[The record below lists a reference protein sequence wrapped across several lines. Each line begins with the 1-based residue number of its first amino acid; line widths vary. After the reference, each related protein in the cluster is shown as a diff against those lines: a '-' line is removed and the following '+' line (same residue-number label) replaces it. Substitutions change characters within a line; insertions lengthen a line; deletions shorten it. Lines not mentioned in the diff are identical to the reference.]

1 MLEAMDEA
9 ILAKLKD
16 YFAKRDEV
24 VMAFV
29 FGSQSKGMARAV
41 SDWDIA
47 AYFAPKEYGE
57 LETKHDYAGESQ
69 IWSDV
74 DKIVGQDVD
83 FLVMNRARPPLVFSI
98 LNTATPI
105 VIKDRRLYT
114 DLLLKTHYE
123 AVDFWR
129 FAKEFW
135 QIRERSTSLTSED
148 EASLAEHLSF
158 LENELSEVEKF
169 KKLTWMEYSQEGSKR
184 RDVERW
190 IENLVMASLDIAK
203 IVLSSEKKELPQTY
217 RETLKLFG
225 AFYINESFGEK
236 ISQFAELRNII
247 AHEYL
252 DIRWS
257 RIQKFIAAAD
267 DLYKEFI
274 PQVKKFLNG
283 N

>member
-1 MLEAMDEA
+1 
-9 ILAKLKD
+9 LAKLKN

-29 FGSQSKGMARAV
+29 FGSRAKGMARAV

-47 AYFAPKEYGE
+47 AYFVPKEYGE
-57 LETKHDYAGESQ
+57 LETGADYPNESQ

-74 DKIVGQDVD
+74 DKIVEQDSD
-83 FLVMNRARPPLVFSI
+83 FLVMNRARPSLVFTI
-98 LNTATPI
+98 LNTATPL

-123 AVDFWR
+123 AVDFWQ
-129 FAKEFW
+129 FAQDFW
-135 QIRERSTSLTSED
+135 KIRERS
-148 EASLAEHLSF
+148 ASLSQEDRANLSEHLIF
-158 LENELSEVEKF
+158 LENELKDIEKF
-169 KKLTWMEYSQEGSKR
+169 KELTWREYSEEGSKR
-184 RDVERW
+184 RDAERW

-203 IVLSSEKKELPQTY
+203 IVLSSEKKALPQTY
-217 RETLKLFG
+217 RETLKTFG
-225 AFYINESFGEK
+225 ALYINETFGDK
-236 ISQFAELRNII
+236 ISQFVELRNII

-257 RIQKFIAAAD
+257 RIQKFIAAAE

-274 PQVKKFLNG
+274 PKIKEFLHN
-283 N
+283 NS